1 MNTTLV
7 AILAALIIGFGGAWY
22 VQGERW
28 DNDVAQLK
36 LSQVS
41 ALAKLQ
47 SETDAKSE
55 LAENQKEAVQNEFN
69 AFKQSEGMRNAAVS
83 ASVKR
88 VYVRA
93 TCPAVPETSTGSSG
107 VASGSAE
114 LDPAYRQTLSDLRV
128 GAEEQRRLLNVCRAE
143 LMIR

>member
-1 MNTTLV
+1 MNLYGYAAV
-7 AILAALIIGFGGAWY
+7 AAGAFLAAWL
-22 VQGERW
+22 VQGWRW
-28 DNDVAQLK
+28 DADVAK
-36 LSQVS
+36 IR
-41 ALAKLQ
+41 LAA
-47 SETDAKSE
+47 SSE
-55 LAENQKEAVQNEFN
+55 LSAVYEERDRKIGEAENQKEAVQNEFN
-69 AFKQSEGMRNAAVS
+69 AFKQSEGERNAAVS

-93 TCPAVPETSTGSSG
+93 NCPSVPETSTGASRA
-107 VASGSAE
+107 ASGSAE